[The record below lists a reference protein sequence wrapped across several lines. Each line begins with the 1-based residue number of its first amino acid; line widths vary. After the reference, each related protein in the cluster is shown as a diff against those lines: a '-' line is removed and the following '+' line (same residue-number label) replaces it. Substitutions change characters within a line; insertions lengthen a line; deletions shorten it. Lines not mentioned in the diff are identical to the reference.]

1 MASGELT
8 PPSGPRVESE
18 SGALQRP
25 ETDNATVLGEGEP
38 VTLPVLQNERYDLLD
53 LLGSGGMATVYR
65 ARDRHT
71 DRTVAVKIL
80 DERFSHRS
88 EVLKRFEL
96 EAAAMEKGL
105 SPVLAAAAVAIVAV
119 VIVHVRCQL

>member
-1 MASGELT
+1 
-8 PPSGPRVESE
+8 
-18 SGALQRP
+18 
-25 ETDNATVLGEGEP
+25 
-38 VTLPVLQNERYDLLD
+38 
-53 LLGSGGMATVYR
+53 MATVYR

-96 EAAAMEKGL
+96 EAAAMEKLHHPNIVPLHDVQFDSDERFIVMDFIDGESL
-105 SPVLAAAAVAIVAV
+105 LDRLERTPVAALEANTGTPAI
-119 VIVHVRCQL
+119 R